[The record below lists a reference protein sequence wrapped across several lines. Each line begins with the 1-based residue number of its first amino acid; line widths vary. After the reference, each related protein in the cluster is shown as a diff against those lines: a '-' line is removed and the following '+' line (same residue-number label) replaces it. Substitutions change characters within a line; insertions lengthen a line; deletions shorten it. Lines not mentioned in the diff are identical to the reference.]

1 MKLVILRVKQSM
13 RMGECILD
21 KTLLILG
28 AGPDQIPGILKAKE
42 MGIYTIALDGN
53 ENADGATY
61 ANEFYKAS
69 IKHFEQIEQF
79 IKTYTTRQIDGVIAF
94 GVDIASIIAKT
105 ADLLGVNHTC
115 SEQSAT
121 LSENKFLSKEF
132 MLKHNI
138 NIPHYQKIHTIDEI
152 NCFASVNNFPVIL
165 KPIDNSAAR
174 GISFISSSKDI
185 KKAFEEALTNTKQG
199 YLLAESFL
207 AGPQISSESFIIDG
221 EIYNIGFADR
231 NYDDLEKFLPN
242 IIENGGDLPS
252 IYMNENHKKQLYSYL
267 KIISKELNIKNG
279 IIKGDLVIHN
289 DELYIIEFALRLSG
303 GNFSTIEI
311 PYSTGVDFLKIA
323 ILLHLG
329 FSIDKQDLEI
339 KSNKSLSLRYK
350 FAEELTKGKIKNIQK
365 PLTKENI
372 IFENFH
378 FKAGDTLL
386 QKTANHAS
394 RLGFAIAT
402 GSSRDE
408 AIKNAQCYLDQVE
421 ITLE

>member
-1 MKLVILRVKQSM
+1 MQMEGS
-13 RMGECILD
+13 ILD
-21 KTLLILG
+21 RTLLVLG

-42 MGIYTIALDGN
+42 MGVYTIALDGN

-61 ANEFYKAS
+61 ANEFYKVS

-79 IKTYTTRQIDGVIAF
+79 IKTYTTRKIDGVIAF

-105 ADLLGVNHTC
+105 ADLLGVNYTC
-115 SEQSAT
+115 SEQSTT
-121 LSENKFLSKEF
+121 LSENKYLSKEF

-138 NIPHYQKIHTIDEI
+138 NIPHYQKIHSIEEMKH
-152 NCFASVNNFPVIL
+152 FASANNFPVIL

-174 GISFISSSKDI
+174 GISFISSSEDI
-185 KKAFEEALTNTKQG
+185 KNAFEEALVNTKQD
-199 YLLAESFL
+199 YLLTESFL

-221 EIYNIGFADR
+221 EVYNIGFADR

-252 IYMNENHKKQLYSYL
+252 IYMDEKHKLQLYSYL
-267 KIISKELNIKNG
+267 KTISQELNIQNG

-329 FSIDKQDLEI
+329 LPIEKEDLEI

-350 FAEELTKGKIKNIQK
+350 FAEELTKGKIKEILK
-365 PLTKENI
+365 PLEKENI
-372 IFENFH
+372 IYENFH
-378 FKAGDTLL
+378 FKVGDTLL

-402 GSSRDE
+402 GDGREE
-408 AIKNAQCYLDQVE
+408 AIENAQKYLDSVE

>member
-1 MKLVILRVKQSM
+1 MKLVISQVKQSM
-13 RMGECILD
+13 QMEGCILD
-21 KTLLILG
+21 KTLLVLG
-28 AGPDQIPGILKAKE
+28 AGPDQIPGILKAKV

-61 ANEFYKAS
+61 ANEFYKVS

-79 IKTYTTRQIDGVIAF
+79 IKTYTTRKIDGVIAF

-105 ADLLGVNHTC
+105 ADLLGVNYTC

-121 LSENKFLSKEF
+121 LSENKYLSKEF

-138 NIPHYQKIHTIDEI
+138 NIPHYQKIHLIEEMKDFT
-152 NCFASVNNFPVIL
+152 SVNNFPVIL
-165 KPIDNSAAR
+165 KPIDNSASR
-174 GISFISSSKDI
+174 GISFISSSEDI
-185 KKAFEEALTNTKQG
+185 KNAFEEALINTKQD

-207 AGPQISSESFIIDG
+207 SGPQISSESFIIDG
-221 EIYNIGFADR
+221 EVYNIGFADR

-252 IYMNENHKKQLYSYL
+252 IYMDEKHKLQLYSYL
-267 KIISKELNIKNG
+267 KTISQELNIKNG

-329 FSIDKQDLEI
+329 LPIEKEDLEI

-350 FAEELTKGKIKNIQK
+350 FAEELTKGKIKEILK
-365 PLTKENI
+365 PLEKENI
-372 IFENFH
+372 IYENFH
-378 FKAGDTLL
+378 FKVGDTLL

-402 GSSRDE
+402 GDGREE
-408 AIKNAQCYLDQVE
+408 AIQNAQKYLDSVE